1 MYSVVNEINL
11 TRAMSVNMY
20 TMCIN
25 EINLTRMMCVNE
37 VNQTRRLFFNE
48 INLTRMMFESRIK
61 QLEQKVIENTTD
73 LSVANQKIDL
83 LQSFCITNGLEI
95 PFWNSAYPPSADVSS
110 MEALSASTAVACANF
125 VLEEKDGVVPM
136 DVDEAGA
143 SEAGASEAGAS
154 EAGASEEY
162 EDIMNSI
169 KDFGDAYSGSYG
181 HAYGGYY
188 GTNNLDYIPVPHYAS
203 EAGASEAGAIEAGAS
218 EEDASE
224 AGASEYE
231 ESGDDYY
238 ESEEEEDESA
248 YDL

>member
-136 DVDEAGA
+136 DVDE
-143 SEAGASEAGAS
+143 
-154 EAGASEEY
+154 GASEEY

-203 EAGASEAGAIEAGAS
+203 EAGASEAGA
-218 EEDASE
+218 
-224 AGASEYE
+224 SEYE

-238 ESEEEEDESA
+238 ESEEEEEDESA
-248 YDL
+248 YDP

>member
-1 MYSVVNEINL
+1 
-11 TRAMSVNMY
+11 
-20 TMCIN
+20 MCIN

-125 VLEEKDGVVPM
+125 VLEEEKDGVVPM
-136 DVDEAGA
+136 DVDE
-143 SEAGASEAGAS
+143 
-154 EAGASEEY
+154 GASEEY

-203 EAGASEAGAIEAGAS
+203 EAGASEAGAS
-218 EEDASE
+218 EED
-224 AGASEYE
+224 ASEYE

-238 ESEEEEDESA
+238 ESEEEEEDESA

>member
-1 MYSVVNEINL
+1 
-11 TRAMSVNMY
+11 
-20 TMCIN
+20 MCIN

-136 DVDEAGA
+136 DVDE
-143 SEAGASEAGAS
+143 
-154 EAGASEEY
+154 GASEEY

-203 EAGASEAGAIEAGAS
+203 EAGASEAGA
-218 EEDASE
+218 SE

-238 ESEEEEDESA
+238 ESEEEEEDESA
-248 YDL
+248 YDP

>member
-11 TRAMSVNMY
+11 TRAMSVNMH

-83 LQSFCITNGLEI
+83 LQSFCIANGLEI

-136 DVDEAGA
+136 DVDEAD
-143 SEAGASEAGAS
+143 
-154 EAGASEEY
+154 ASEEY

-169 KDFGDAYSGSYG
+169 KDFGDAYDGSYG

-203 EAGASEAGAIEAGAS
+203 EAGASEAGA
-218 EEDASE
+218 SE

-238 ESEEEEDESA
+238 ESEEEEEDESA
-248 YDL
+248 YDP

>member
-125 VLEEKDGVVPM
+125 VLEEEKDGVVPM
-136 DVDEAGA
+136 DVDEAD
-143 SEAGASEAGAS
+143 ASEAGAS

-203 EAGASEAGAIEAGAS
+203 EAGASEEDAS
-218 EEDASE
+218 EED
-224 AGASEYE
+224 ASEYE